1 MILKLLFLFFLILL
15 VTVILALFQQKI
27 KLNYEKIVLPQLAPG
42 IAFLVAFLFFSG
54 LRTSINI
61 ELSSTVALRGLFSL
75 LVPIVLF
82 SIGFFVCKTLKVDV
96 AVTPNIISIVPLML
110 VGMLV
115 GAIGEEIGW
124 RSFMQPNLE
133 KEFSIIW
140 ASVIVGVFWGFWHI
154 GHYKNGVVFIIGF
167 LLFSISASIIICQLL
182 KGTNYNL
189 IISVLFHFSINLGFL
204 LFFKNSL
211 SNSKMMLVNG
221 VVWLIPAILLILVST
236 RDTVLP

>member
-15 VTVILALFQQKI
+15 VTVILALFQHKI

-42 IAFLVAFLFFSG
+42 IVFLVAFLFFSS

-61 ELSSTVALRGLFSL
+61 ELNPTVALRGLFSL
-75 LVPIVLF
+75 LIPIVLF
-82 SIGFFVCKTLKVDV
+82 SIGFFVCKTLGVDV
-96 AVTPNIISIVPLML
+96 TVSPNTISIVPLMF
-110 VGMLV
+110 VGLLV

-124 RSFMQPNLE
+124 RGFMQPNLE

-167 LLFSISASIIICQLL
+167 LFFSISASIIIGQLL

-204 LFFKNSL
+204 LFFKSSL

-221 VVWLIPAILLILVST
+221 VVWLIPAILLILVSA
-236 RDTVLP
+236 RDIVFT